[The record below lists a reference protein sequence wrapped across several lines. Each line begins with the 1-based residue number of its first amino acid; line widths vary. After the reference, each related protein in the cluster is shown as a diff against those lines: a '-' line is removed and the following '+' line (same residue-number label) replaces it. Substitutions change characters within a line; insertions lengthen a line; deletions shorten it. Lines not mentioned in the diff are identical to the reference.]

1 MANPQKQAQF
11 KARQDVLRDEV
22 NLFLSQNKRE
32 IAIRHYQDK
41 CACPLD
47 RAVQYVESVERER
60 RAVRHESFLARLRG
74 RARFGH
80 AIA

>member
-32 IAIRHYQDK
+32 VAIRHYQDK
-41 CACPLD
+41 CACSLD
-47 RAVQYVESVERER
+47 RAVQYVESVDRER
-60 RAVRHESFLARLRG
+60 RAVNHENFLTRIRS
-74 RARFGH
+74 RARYGH